1 MPIRRLCRR
10 CRDGPGHGRARAV
23 TDGIIRGF
31 GSEVL
36 EEFQERVRGLLA
48 FLPAAGKPAWR
59 RPAPRFALRI
69 RGLSRSSLRSSGS
82 QQVSAARPPGLEDP
96 PDLFIGAG
104 GLVGKVDGVGAEH
117 RVDAGIG
124 QSRPWSGPTALRSDW
139 EPRSGQRIGTRRG
152 RSRPAFRRAP
162 SGSTAMAASTLWS
175 IRRREALRLRPGVR
189 RRGTQGRVRAA
200 GHHRLARLAE
210 VCAAAR
216 RLSDAREIL
225 GHDQPQDEPGRGRPG
240 GRDAGFG
247 GRVRRGG

>member
-1 MPIRRLCRR
+1 MCRGR
-10 CRDGPGHGRARAV
+10 HGRHNPGGYGRGSRGIPGAGPGAGSVSACCREARLAQAGAEVCPAYPGTEPLIVAV
-23 TDGIIRGF
+23 QRFPAGQRH
-31 GSEVL
+31 
-36 EEFQERVRGLLA
+36 
-48 FLPAAGKPAWR
+48 PAA
-59 RPAPRFALRI
+59 
-69 RGLSRSSLRSSGS
+69 
-82 QQVSAARPPGLEDP
+82 GLEDP

-104 GLVGKVDGVGAEH
+104 GLVGELDGVGAEH